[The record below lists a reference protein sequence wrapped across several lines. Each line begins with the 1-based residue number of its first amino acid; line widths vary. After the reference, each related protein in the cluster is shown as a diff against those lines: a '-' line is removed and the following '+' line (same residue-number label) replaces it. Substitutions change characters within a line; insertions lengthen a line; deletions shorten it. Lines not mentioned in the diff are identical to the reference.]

1 MKAWKDSAS
10 LILAARQ
17 TQRYIR
23 PSSTKVSLI
32 KVFIIRCCFNHYS
45 YYCSKKKKKKEI
57 IKYNLA

>member
-32 KVFIIRCCFNHYS
+32 KVFIIKCCFDHYS
-45 YYCSKKKKKKEI
+45 YYCSKKKKKEKNNKI
-57 IKYNLA
+57 